1 MEGSGRN
8 KDGNY
13 NVSFRAE
20 GKIVQVDEGLQVQDL
35 NSSLGRQRVGGRGK
49 RRTFVKVKR
58 DFVRSAFWYS
68 ALIGFNRV

>member
-35 NSSLGRQRVGGRGK
+35 NSSLGRQRVGGRGEK
-49 RRTFVKVKR
+49 KNIRK
-58 DFVRSAFWYS
+58 
-68 ALIGFNRV
+68 G